1 MGQRVAADDTRDTAT
16 ALYNFEPNSAKRSQS
31 GGHSRRYW
39 RMITSFVSE
48 LRIRSHNITDS
59 HVSEVSWEYNATSP
73 TLTFLQATRAS
84 GLRTPSLPVE
94 LYKPI
99 LLLVASAPNGRKELM
114 KMLTVSKAMAREVQ
128 RIIYHTLIITPDGPQ
143 PTFPNDMVARMVH
156 SVEIRLGNYF
166 RTAQHT
172 HWCLD
177 LLPRLLCLETIVI
190 RGRGWEVSV
199 FDSCLPRPWD
209 FYEGV
214 TSIRSFTFDGTIDLP
229 VIRFLAA
236 QRDLTELE
244 IVSSVSVPF
253 SSADVLEI
261 VSTPYPNLRKV
272 TIPHAYAKA
281 IIRLA
286 PALKHLSLTF
296 DFSARSSE
304 LAETLTL
311 LPPTLHSLFLNT
323 SRRDFLPAHEFL
335 PRGLRT
341 LSTVLILN
349 ESEQFLK
356 YLAPLHDLETVVL
369 NVYQLAV
376 PLFINPWTHGSV
388 SAPSSPT
395 PIQTFDDFST
405 AKLVS
410 ELKIACPSVK
420 NVEVDNQVFNR
431 TGSIWMEESDGS
443 MSHRSSY
450 EIGRNREGSTARLWR
465 MSV

>member
-1 MGQRVAADDTRDTAT
+1 
-16 ALYNFEPNSAKRSQS
+16 
-31 GGHSRRYW
+31 
-39 RMITSFVSE
+39 
-48 LRIRSHNITDS
+48 
-59 HVSEVSWEYNATSP
+59 
-73 TLTFLQATRAS
+73 
-84 GLRTPSLPVE
+84 
-94 LYKPI
+94 
-99 LLLVASAPNGRKELM
+99 M

-128 RIIYHTLIITPDGPQ
+128 RIIYHTLIITPDGPR
-143 PTFPNDMVARMVH
+143 PTFPNERVARMVR
-156 SVEIRLGNYF
+156 SIEIRLGNRF

-172 HWCLD
+172 QWCLN
-177 LLPRLLCLETIVI
+177 LLPQLICLENINI
-190 RGRGWEVSV
+190 RGRGWEVGV
-199 FDSCLPRPWD
+199 FDSCLPRTRD
-209 FYEGV
+209 LYEGV
-214 TSIRSFTFDGTIDLP
+214 ISIRSFTFDGTIDLP

-244 IVSSVSVPF
+244 IVSSMSVPF

-261 VSTPYPNLRKV
+261 VSNPYPNLQKV
-272 TIPHAYAKA
+272 TVPHAYAKA

-296 DFSARSSE
+296 DVTSRPSE

-341 LSTVLILN
+341 LSTVLILS
-349 ESEQFLK
+349 ESEQFLQ

-376 PLFINPWTHGSV
+376 PLFINPWIQGPV

-395 PIQTFDDFST
+395 PMQTFDDSST
-405 AKLVS
+405 AKFVS
-410 ELKIACPSVK
+410 ELKKACPSVK
-420 NVEVDNQVFNR
+420 NVEVDNQIFNR

-465 MSV
+465 MSL